1 MQLISLCIFFSR
13 KPTRMRRGKCIEKKK
28 WEQISWFGSG
38 NVVKKKEKKKE
49 QIFWFGLFCF
59 LFFPIEHCYIQF
71 FFFEKPYKDF
81 IKLQQKIT
89 VIQNKR
95 HNITMDVL

>member
-1 MQLISLCIFFSR
+1 
-13 KPTRMRRGKCIEKKK
+13 MRRGKCIEKKK

-38 NVVKKKEKKKE
+38 NVVKKKKRKRSKS
-49 QIFWFGLFCF
+49 FGLVCFVFCF
-59 LFFPIEHCYIQF
+59 FLLNIVIYSF